1 MKKKI
6 ICIILAR
13 TNSKRFKNKNF
24 YKYKRIPLINYTL
37 KAALKSKIFDKILI
51 STDKKNFK
59 NKYKDN
65 NIEVQ
70 IRNKQLSKYALSVNE
85 LVLKII
91 KTERLNKFY
100 DLICVLYPTAI
111 LRNYLDIQK
120 AYNYF
125 KKTKADSIIAATN
138 FDFPA
143 HQALIPVK
151 KNFFFQS
158 LSKKYNSPKY
168 NNLYKKTFVDNGS
181 LYLSKI
187 KTFINLK
194 TFYSKKLCI
203 YYMPRNRSL
212 DINYKSDIKKIKTK
226 KLL

>member
-6 ICIILAR
+6 ICIIPAR

-24 YKYKRIPLINYTL
+24 YKYRNIPIINYTI
-37 KAALKSKIFDKILI
+37 KAAIRSKIFDKIII

-59 NKYKDN
+59 NKYKSD
-65 NIEVQ
+65 NIEIR
-70 IRNKQLSKYALSVNE
+70 IRNKELSKYSLNVNE

-91 KTERLNKFY
+91 KTERLNKY
-100 DLICVLYPTAI
+100 YNAICILYPTAI
-111 LRNYLDIQK
+111 LRNYSDIQK
-120 AYNYF
+120 AYRRF
-125 KKTKADSIIAATN
+125 LITKADSIIAATN

-143 HQALIPVK
+143 HQALIPTK
-151 KNFFFQS
+151 KKFFFEL

-168 NNLYKKTFVDNGS
+168 NNLYKNTFVDNGS

-187 KTFINLK
+187 KTFVNLK

-212 DINYKSDIKKIKTK
+212 DINYKSDIKEIKTK